1 VLWERTYSA
10 MTLSRQVLRKI
21 DDALR
26 AEFDQEQGEWMAKV
40 PISGATKV
48 GWQRYCQ
55 ATGVGMGEGVA
66 LLMLHEL
73 ASLAGEDAKALADR
87 LETREAEMKAR
98 AQELKDRERE
108 LNQRDRA
115 LVLREADL
123 EDRAKD
129 LAARERNV
137 AVVEHNLAQQL
148 RRSAPDQI
156 PGRTSRKIGRNE
168 QCWCKSGKK
177 YKNCHASDQS
187 R

>member
-1 VLWERTYSA
+1 

-26 AEFDQEQGEWMAKV
+26 SEFDQEKGEWMAKV

-48 GWQRYCQ
+48 VWQRYCQ
-55 ATGVGMGEGVA
+55 AVGVGMGEGVA
-66 LLMLHEL
+66 LLMLNEL
-73 ASLAGEDAKALADR
+73 ASVAGEHTETLADR
-87 LETREAEMKAR
+87 LHTREAELR
-98 AQELKDRERE
+98 GRTQELNVREKE

-123 EDRAKD
+123 EDREKD

-137 AVVEHNLAQQL
+137 AVGEHNLAEQL
-148 RRSAPDQI
+148 RRPAPDQF
-156 PGRTSRKIGRNE
+156 PLRSSRKLGRNE
-168 QCWCKSGKK
+168 LCWCKSGKK
-177 YKNCHASDQS
+177 YKNCHLASDQS

>member
-1 VLWERTYSA
+1 

-26 AEFDQEQGEWMAKV
+26 AELDQEKGEWMAKV

-48 GWQRYCQ
+48 VWQRYCQ
-55 ATGVGMGEGVA
+55 AVGVGMGEGVA

-73 ASLAGEDAKALADR
+73 ASVAGEDAEALADR
-87 LETREAEMKAR
+87 LHTREAEMKAR

-115 LVLREADL
+115 LILHEADL
-123 EDRAKD
+123 EDRAND
-129 LAARERNV
+129 LRAKERNV
-137 AVVEHNLAQQL
+137 AAVEHKLAQQL
-148 RRSAPDQI
+148 RRTAEGQI
-156 PGRTSRKIGRNE
+156 PGRSSRKIGRNE

-177 YKNCHASDQS
+177 YKNCHLASDQP